1 MPEAFVCINASPDS
15 VDQLLIQLRAC
26 KEIKE
31 AFKVHG
37 VYDIITKVTAETL
50 EDLSNIIDTRIKRL
64 SEVQNTLSML
74 TMNPPDFAKKTQLL
88 TV

>member
-31 AFKVHG
+31 AFRVHG

>member
-15 VDQLLIQLRAC
+15 VDQLLIQLKAC

-31 AFKVHG
+31 AFRVHG

-88 TV
+88 TI

>member
-15 VDQLLIQLRAC
+15 VDQLLIQLKAC

-31 AFKVHG
+31 AFRVYG

-64 SEVQNTLSML
+64 SEVQNTLSMP

>member
-31 AFKVHG
+31 ACKVHG